1 MDVLKLKWHMN
12 EYGDKVPDL
21 AKFLEVH
28 RVTLYAK
35 ISGKKQE
42 FTQSEIQRIANRY
55 NLSNEDIIDIFF
67 N

>member
-12 EYGDKVPDL
+12 QHGDKVPDL
-21 AKFLEVH
+21 AEFLGLH

-35 ISGKKQE
+35 INGSKQE
-42 FTQSEIQRIANRY
+42 FTQSEIQRIAIRY
-55 NLSNEDIIDIFF
+55 KLTNKDITDIFF